1 MQLSQK
7 QNFASQFV
15 AAFLKSRLNFED
27 FQQKVT
33 LIANFFLKLWTP
45 KNVFKQM
52 SKNSCFRGTFNKQH
66 GKVDQTM
73 LKSERHQ
80 LYNIYGSLWRKVSW
94 KKSLLVICKV
104 LIMFAIILNADDK
117 CFLLNR
123 DNLRQPIQMRL
134 S

>member
-80 LYNIYGSLWRKVSW
+80 LYSIYGSLRRKVSW

>member
-1 MQLSQK
+1 MLYADILGLFVKTLNADLKYSQLITENLKYPIQMQLSQK

-15 AAFLKSRLNFED
+15 AAFLTSRLNFED

-80 LYNIYGSLWRKVSW
+80 LYSIYGSL
-94 KKSLLVICKV
+94 
-104 LIMFAIILNADDK
+104 
-117 CFLLNR
+117 
-123 DNLRQPIQMRL
+123 
-134 S
+134 

>member
-33 LIANFFLKLWTP
+33 LIANFFLKSWTP

-73 LKSERHQ
+73 LKSARHQ
-80 LYNIYGSLWRKVSW
+80 LYNIYGSL
-94 KKSLLVICKV
+94 
-104 LIMFAIILNADDK
+104 
-117 CFLLNR
+117 
-123 DNLRQPIQMRL
+123 
-134 S
+134 